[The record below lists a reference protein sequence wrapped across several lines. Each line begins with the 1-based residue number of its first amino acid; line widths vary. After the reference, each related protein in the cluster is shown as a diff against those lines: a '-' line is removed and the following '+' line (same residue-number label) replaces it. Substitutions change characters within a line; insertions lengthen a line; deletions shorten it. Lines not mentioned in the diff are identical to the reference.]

1 MSYDLEHLLDY
12 AVNLMYDDLP
22 KDVITRAKLLLLDTI
37 GCCLGGSASALGKTV
52 IEAAKEFAGSG
63 KSTIIGD
70 GAKVNCVL
78 AGQINAITSDALDYN
93 DVVSGLGHPGATVIP
108 AALAVAEQIGAPGK
122 DVLTSIVAGYEASIR
137 IGFTTRPSTEKGKPG
152 SFQYWHAFGAATAAS
167 KLLGLDLDQTLAA
180 FGYAGASAPLAK
192 RKRPSRPLPFTKDN
206 FGEIT
211 AAGILGAY
219 YARHGFISPHEPEFV
234 FWVSDLEHL
243 STLTKGLGGEYQI
256 MWVSFKPW
264 SACRF
269 MHSSLDVLAEL
280 IKKHNL
286 RPTDIEKINVYTISP
301 LATSLLLPS
310 NVEGRRGYKPGNMI
324 DAEFDF
330 RYCMSMVILGKEP
343 GLSWFTDEM
352 LQSDEVLDIASRI
365 NVKTSFRADVLLN
378 KFPYKDRRSL
388 TDIEVRTKSGE
399 IFKGKE
405 EFIRGSPEK
414 PLTRE
419 ELMGKFLSLAKQINM
434 DRDKAKRIIELVDK
448 VESLTDI
455 SSIMDILYP

>member
-1 MSYDLEHLLDY
+1 LERIVDY
-12 AVNLMYDDLP
+12 AVNLKYDDLP
-22 KDVITRAKLLLLDTI
+22 EDVIARAKLLLLDMV
-37 GCCLGGSASALGKTV
+37 GCCLGGSASRLGKTV
-52 IEAAKEFAGSG
+52 IEAIKDFAGSG

-70 GAKVNCVL
+70 GAKVSCVL

-108 AALAVAEQIGAPGK
+108 AALAVAEQTGASGEE
-122 DVLTSIVAGYEASIR
+122 VLASIVAGYETSIR
-137 IGFTTRPSTEKGKPG
+137 IGFTTRPSTVMGKPG
-152 SFQYWHAFGAATAAS
+152 SFQYWHAFGAATSAS
-167 KLLGLDLDQTLAA
+167 KLLGLDLDQTLTA

-192 RKRPSRPLPFTKDN
+192 RKKPNRPLSFTKDN

-219 YARHGFISPHEPEFV
+219 YARHGFISPNEPEFD

-243 STLTKGLGGEYQI
+243 STLTHGLGEEYYI

-280 IKKHNL
+280 IEKHSL
-286 RPTDIEKINVYTISP
+286 KPVDIEKINVHTISP
-301 LATSLLLPS
+301 LATRLLLPPD
-310 NVEGRRGYKPGNMI
+310 VDGRRGYKPGNMV
-324 DAEFDF
+324 DAEFDI
-330 RYCMSMVILGKEP
+330 RYCMSMVILGCEP

-352 LQSDEVLDIASRI
+352 LQSDEVLDIASKI

-378 KFPYKDRRSL
+378 KFPYRDRRSL
-388 TDIEVRTKSGE
+388 TEIEVRTKKGE
-399 IFKGKE
+399 IFKGEE

-414 PLTRE
+414 PLLRE
-419 ELMGKFLSLAKQINM
+419 ELISKFLSLTRQIDVNK
-434 DRDKAKRIIELVDK
+434 DKANRIIKLVDE
-448 VESLTDI
+448 VESLSDI

>member
-1 MSYDLEHLLDY
+1 MSYDMEHLVDY
-12 AVNLMYDDLP
+12 AVKLMYDDLP
-22 KDVITRAKLLLLDTI
+22 KTVITRAKLLLLDMI
-37 GCCLGGSASALGKTV
+37 GCCLGGSSSALGKTV

-70 GAKVNCVL
+70 VAKVNCVL

-93 DVVSGLGHPGATVIP
+93 DTVSGLGHPGATIIP
-108 AALAVAEQIGAPGK
+108 AALAVAEQTGASGK

-167 KLLGLDLDQTLAA
+167 KLLGLDREQTFASL
-180 FGYAGASAPLAK
+180 GYAGASAPLAK
-192 RKRPSRPLPFTKDN
+192 CRRSSRPLPFTKDN

-211 AAGILGAY
+211 AAGIVGAY
-219 YARHGFISPHEPEFV
+219 YARHGFISPHEPELD
-234 FWVSDLEHL
+234 FWVSDIEHL
-243 STLTKGLGGEYQI
+243 STLTNGLGEEYQI

-280 IKKHNL
+280 INKHDL
-286 RPTDIEKINVYTISP
+286 KPTDIEKINVYTISP
-301 LATSLLLPS
+301 LARDQNLPP
-310 NVEGRRGYKPGNMI
+310 NVEGRRGYKPGNMV

-343 GLSWFTDEM
+343 GLNWYSDEM
-352 LQSDEVLDIASRI
+352 LQSDEALDIASRI
-365 NVKTSFRADVLLN
+365 NVRTSLRADALLN
-378 KFPYKDRRSL
+378 KFPYKERRSL
-388 TDIEVRTKSGE
+388 TEIEVRTKKGE
-399 IFKGKE
+399 IFKGE
-405 EFIRGSPEK
+405 AQFIRGSPEK
-414 PLTRE
+414 PLSRE
-419 ELMGKFLSLAKQINM
+419 ELVNKFLSLTKQIAM
-434 DRDKAKRIIELVDK
+434 DEDKAKRIVKLINK
-448 VESLTDI
+448 FESLPDI